1 VSIFVSFDGLSVLI
15 LRPSE
20 VVIKTYLKFEHQGI
34 CITLKEYTKMATR
47 PTQECPICIETFT
60 GTTRKE
66 IKCPYCQY
74 GACLKCMKQNMLN
87 QQTPNCMNCHV
98 EFNRE
103 FIDMHMTKAF
113 RTKELKQHRE
123 NVLLDREKSL
133 LPATVPYAE
142 QAKAQKK
149 MEQDC
154 AALMAERQKLY
165 DEANK
170 ITQKIIERRNAYY
183 YAERR
188 RLGGEAGAPSTSG
201 GPEKEKKAFIKACV
215 VNGCRGF
222 LSTQYK
228 CGICDV
234 WVCPHCHEVKEGQKD
249 ENHKCNP
256 DLVESVKLIGKE
268 TKPCPKCAAA
278 IFKVSGCSQIWCTE
292 CHTTFDWNTGREEV
306 TTNIHNPHYF
316 EWVRRNNNGEVP
328 RNPLDVPHNHNP
340 CGDNRLP
347 HINNL
352 TNLYRNNFHL
362 GYMSAFLRCLV
373 HIQNVELRTIRNEL
387 RVDPELDN
395 RDLRVKYLMNEI
407 EEDNW
412 KKQLQKREKAKEL
425 MNAKRQVYEMIVQV
439 GGEHLNQL
447 AHTRQHADQID
458 IIIKNLSD
466 IIDYYNE
473 ALKSVLDRFS
483 SKAKG
488 LMIDK
493 RSWEFKA

>member
-1 VSIFVSFDGLSVLI
+1 
-15 LRPSE
+15 
-20 VVIKTYLKFEHQGI
+20 
-34 CITLKEYTKMATR
+34 MA
-47 PTQECPICIETFT
+47 TQECPICIETFT
-60 GTTRKE
+60 STTRKE

-74 GACLKCMKQNMLN
+74 GACLKCMKQHLLN

-103 FIDMHMTKAF
+103 FIDIHMTKAF

-123 NVLLDREKSL
+123 NILLEREKSL

-142 QAKAQKK
+142 SAKARKK

-154 AALMAERQKLY
+154 TALMMERQKLY
-165 DEANK
+165 DEAKK
-170 ITQKIIERRNAYY
+170 ITQKMINIRNAYY
-183 YAERR
+183 IAERQR
-188 RLGGEAGAPSTSG
+188 FGGGEGGASTNQLI
-201 GPEKEKKAFIKACV
+201 EKKAFIKACV

-234 WVCPHCHEVKEGQKD
+234 WVCPDCHEVKDGQKD

-292 CHTTFDWNTGREEV
+292 CHTTFDWNTGREEI
-306 TTNIHNPHYF
+306 TTNIHNPHYY
-316 EWVRRNNNGEVP
+316 EWMRRNNNGVVP
-328 RNPLDVPHNHNP
+328 RNPLDIPHNQQNP

-347 HINNL
+347 RIYNITNFYATNPNL
-352 TNLYRNNFHL
+352 NKISSL
-362 GYMSAFLRCLV
+362 LRCLV
-373 HIQNVELRTIRNEL
+373 HIQHVEIRTMRNDLRA
-387 RVDPELDN
+387 DPEVNN
-395 RDLRVKYLMNEI
+395 RDLRVKYLMHDI
-407 EEDNW
+407 EEESW
-412 KKQLQKREKAKEL
+412 KKQLQQREKAKEL
-425 MNAKRQVYEMIVQV
+425 INAKCQVYEMIVQV
-439 GGEHLNQL
+439 GGEHLKQL
-447 AHTRQHADQID
+447 AHTKQCDDQVDLIMT
-458 IIIKNLSD
+458 NLSD

-473 ALKSVLDRFS
+473 AMKNVLDRFN

-488 LMIDK
+488 LIIDK
-493 RSWEFKA
+493 IKWDFKA